1 MWVDSDAVWTYF
13 FLIKVYLLG
22 YSIFQTI
29 KSLIFKEISE
39 KRIFRVIVI
48 KISLFSSTY
57 SDGTITLCL
66 QKFLIFE
73 HLFKG

>member
-57 SDGTITLCL
+57 SKGERILLMKSEGD
-66 QKFLIFE
+66 
-73 HLFKG
+73 FKR